1 MKANHTYVAP
11 GYKYGLLHDPNYYNN
26 CDDVRIALINW
37 FKKNATNVKDEEHQL
52 EREMIELEAEVA
64 LKCIIPYENVDGL
77 TVRELEKYDSLRYE
91 KYDSLRNKNEYLI
104 FVMYDSLNNSEW
116 DIKALDIDKF
126 KAIHSHGIIRFMY
139 LIDIE
144 KYKDYKIDE
153 VIEEH
158 LIENLNKFNLQNR
171 RRALSFLEKYIYDD
185 ALDVDHIIERY
196 LHANSD
202 PNSNRIM
209 DERDYINI
217 PDRLLIEKI
226 EEKEQEQKRKKYN
239 IS

>member
-11 GYKYGLLHDPNYYNN
+11 SYKYGLLHYPNCYNN
-26 CDDVRIALINW
+26 CDDVRIALINC
-37 FKKNATNVKDEEHQL
+37 FKKDATNVKDEEHQL
-52 EREMIELEAEVA
+52 ERETIELEAEVA

-77 TVRELEKYDSLRYE
+77 TVRELKKYDSLRY
-91 KYDSLRNKNEYLI
+91 KNEYLI

-116 DIKALDIDKF
+116 DINALDIDKYR
-126 KAIHSHGIIRFMY
+126 AIYSHGIIRFMY

-196 LHANSD
+196 LNADSD
-202 PNSNRIM
+202 PNSNRILS
-209 DERDYINI
+209 ESDYIKI
-217 PDRLLIEKI
+217 PDRLFRKKLL
-226 EEKEQEQKRKKYN
+226 EKEMEQKKKKYN

>member
-1 MKANHTYVAP
+1 MKAYCTYVAP
-11 GYKYGLLHDPNYYNN
+11 SYKYGLLNEPNYYNN
-26 CDDVRIALINW
+26 YDDVRIALINC

-52 EREMIELEAEVA
+52 ERETIELEAEVA

-77 TVRELEKYDSLRYE
+77 TVRELKKYDSLRY
-91 KYDSLRNKNEYLI
+91 KDEYLI

-126 KAIHSHGIIRFMY
+126 RAIHSHGIIRFMY
-139 LIDIE
+139 LVDIE

-171 RRALSFLEKYIYDD
+171 RRALSFLEKYIYNSN
-185 ALDVDHIIERY
+185 LDVNHIIKRY
-196 LHANSD
+196 LEANSN
-202 PNSNRIM
+202 PNSNRII
-209 DERDYINI
+209 DERDYIKLT
-217 PDRLLIEKI
+217 DRLLIEKI
-226 EEKEQEQKRKKYN
+226 KEKEQ
-239 IS
+239 I